1 MGKRLTIEI
10 KKKIFQCFQQG
21 MRTRS
26 VARQL
31 NLRCSTVEQLE
42 TKYCGGDISWINS
55 SYTKV
60 DPEKL
65 SKAVLEYLNSPDGY
79 FRLAKKYGLSSS
91 CILMGVKNYQKHG
104 IVHLPRGRNAMQR
117 FQEQQK
123 KLKTVQNELDEDTKP
138 LSKKEQREIRDL
150 LEVNIALL
158 EVLEEC
164 NLSKLKKKN

>member
-55 SYTKV
+55 NYTKV
-60 DPEKL
+60 VPEKL
-65 SKAVLEYLNSPDGY
+65 LKAVLEYLNSPDGY
-79 FRLAKKYGLSSS
+79 FRLAK
-91 CILMGVKNYQKHG
+91 KHG